1 MLTIS
6 LLFACSL
13 VIVLCYELKKTQIY
27 LFFCNDH
34 KTFSHLEYILKA
46 GFYRDWRKGLK
57 IGEYH
62 RLPYGRQHPWAI
74 WSEYCVPIGYP
85 RGQDEPILR
94 FPVLIPRKKGKTSRD
109 TLTSLEIFWNVSQRV
124 LAVEDSPNKKGMNEF
139 REFIVL
145 QNLLLEIR

>member
-13 VIVLCYELKKTQIY
+13 VNVLCYELKKTQIY

-94 FPVLIPRKKGKTSRD
+94 FPALIPRKKGKT
-109 TLTSLEIFWNVSQRV
+109 
-124 LAVEDSPNKKGMNEF
+124 A
-139 REFIVL
+139 
-145 QNLLLEIR
+145 